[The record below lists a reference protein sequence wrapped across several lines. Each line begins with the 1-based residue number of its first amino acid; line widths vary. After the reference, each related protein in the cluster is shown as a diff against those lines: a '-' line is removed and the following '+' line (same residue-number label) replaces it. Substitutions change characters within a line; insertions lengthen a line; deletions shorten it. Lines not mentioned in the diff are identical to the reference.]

1 MPGGEGN
8 AGLDRM
14 MTCKTVAEQV
24 SSLGFE
30 ELSWH
35 RRLSI
40 RLHLLM
46 CSACRLYLRQIRRIR
61 SLAHTSY
68 TEQTL
73 SPAELE
79 RLEREIL
86 SELFASSRHDE

>member
-1 MPGGEGN
+1 M
-8 AGLDRM
+8 L
-14 MTCKTVAEQV
+14 TCKTVAEEV
-24 SSLGFE
+24 SGLGFE
-30 ELSWH
+30 ELPWR

-61 SLAHTSY
+61 SLARTAY
-68 TEQTL
+68 IEQTP
-73 SPAELE
+73 SPEELE

-86 SELFASSRHDE
+86 SQLFASSRHDE